1 MFAFLAL
8 DFETTGSVPGYA
20 CEPWQLGA
28 LAVPASGDLAQAR
41 ALDTW
46 LHIDL
51 ARPFNRHAPGRHA
64 QVREALADAPTLPD
78 VWPSLAPY
86 AETGPVVA
94 HNIGT
99 ERTLLRAAVP
109 LHTPR
114 LWIDTLVLARL
125 AWPDAPSGAL
135 ETLIPYLGLQPQL
148 EALMPGRAPHDALYD
163 ATACA
168 LLLLHLL
175 SEPAWQRLTPQE
187 LAYLRT
193 P

>member
-1 MFAFLAL
+1 M
-8 DFETTGSVPGYA
+8 
-20 CEPWQLGA
+20 
-28 LAVPASGDLAQAR
+28 
-41 ALDTW
+41 
-46 LHIDL
+46 
-51 ARPFNRHAPGRHA
+51 
-64 QVREALADAPTLPD
+64 
-78 VWPSLAPY
+78 
-86 AETGPVVA
+86 
-94 HNIGT
+94 
-99 ERTLLRAAVP
+99 
-109 LHTPR
+109 
-114 LWIDTLVLARL
+114 LARL

-187 LAYLRT
+187 LADLRT